1 MKGAAINGN
10 AYHRR
15 AGDLRVQRS
24 KRSRINHQIRQ
35 KREKLMMLT
44 DFDVNTSLVRPAR
57 TKGVGLNGGL
67 FQEKLPPT
75 PHSPFTQKA
84 YTGLLSAHVLHYS

>member
-1 MKGAAINGN
+1 
-10 AYHRR
+10 
-15 AGDLRVQRS
+15 
-24 KRSRINHQIRQ
+24 
-35 KREKLMMLT
+35 MLT